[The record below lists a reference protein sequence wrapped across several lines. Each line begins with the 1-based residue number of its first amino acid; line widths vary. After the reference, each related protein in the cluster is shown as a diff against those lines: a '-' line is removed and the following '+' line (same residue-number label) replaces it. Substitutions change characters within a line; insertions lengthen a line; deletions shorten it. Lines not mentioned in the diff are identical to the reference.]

1 MRSRYDG
8 FIHTYDSFRLGRSL
22 RHDSRSDHSIR
33 KGRETM
39 ADETTTTEET
49 TQLQQTVTDV
59 TIASP
64 ESGNPAGAASSSDE
78 SGDAQG
84 KIIEQQQSTIDAL
97 LARTEQLTKQLNML
111 VAQGVQITDETP
123 NAQQHKASTED
134 DYVSLSD
141 LGRNI
146 GKPNKVGE

>member
-1 MRSRYDG
+1 MENEN
-8 FIHTYDSFRLGRSL
+8 T
-22 RHDSRSDHSIR
+22 
-33 KGRETM
+33 
-39 ADETTTTEET
+39 AAEET

-59 TIASP
+59 TIVPP
-64 ESGNPAGAASSSDE
+64 ESGNPVGAASSSDE

-111 VAQGVQITDETP
+111 IAQGVQITDETP
-123 NAQQHKASTED
+123 KAMQEPNDDMLSD

-141 LGRNI
+141 LGAEI
-146 GKPNKVGE
+146 GKHDRY

>member
-1 MRSRYDG
+1 
-8 FIHTYDSFRLGRSL
+8 
-22 RHDSRSDHSIR
+22 
-33 KGRETM
+33 M
-39 ADETTTTEET
+39 ADKTTTTEET

-64 ESGNPAGAASSSDE
+64 ESGNPAGAVSSSDE

-123 NAQQHKASTED
+123 NAQQQQASTEN

-141 LGRNI
+141 LGRSI
-146 GKPNKVGE
+146 GKPNKAGE

>member
-1 MRSRYDG
+1 
-8 FIHTYDSFRLGRSL
+8 
-22 RHDSRSDHSIR
+22 
-33 KGRETM
+33 M

-49 TQLQQTVTDV
+49 TQLQQTGTDV

-84 KIIEQQQSTIDAL
+84 KIIEQQQSTIEAL
-97 LARTEQLTKQLNML
+97 LSRTEQLTKQLNML

-123 NAQQHKASTED
+123 NAQQQKAPVED

>member
-1 MRSRYDG
+1 MP
-8 FIHTYDSFRLGRSL
+8 
-22 RHDSRSDHSIR
+22 
-33 KGRETM
+33 K
-39 ADETTTTEET
+39 ETTTTEET

-64 ESGNPAGAASSSDE
+64 ESENPVDVASSSDE

-84 KIIEQQQSTIDAL
+84 KIIEQQQSTIEAL

-123 NAQQHKASTED
+123 KAVQDSNDDVLQD
-134 DYVSLSD
+134 DYIPLSA
-141 LGRNI
+141 LGSEI
-146 GKPNKVGE
+146 GKHDRY

>member
-1 MRSRYDG
+1 
-8 FIHTYDSFRLGRSL
+8 
-22 RHDSRSDHSIR
+22 
-33 KGRETM
+33 M
-39 ADETTTTEET
+39 ADENTAAEET
-49 TQLQQTVTDV
+49 TQLQEKVTDV

-64 ESGNPAGAASSSDE
+64 ESGNPADAVSSSDE

-123 NAQQHKASTED
+123 KAQQQKASTED

>member
-1 MRSRYDG
+1 
-8 FIHTYDSFRLGRSL
+8 
-22 RHDSRSDHSIR
+22 
-33 KGRETM
+33 M

-59 TIASP
+59 TITPP
-64 ESGNPAGAASSSDE
+64 ESGNPAGAVSNSDE

-123 NAQQHKASTED
+123 NAQQQQNAPVEN

-141 LGRNI
+141 LGRSI

>member
-1 MRSRYDG
+1 
-8 FIHTYDSFRLGRSL
+8 
-22 RHDSRSDHSIR
+22 
-33 KGRETM
+33 M
-39 ADETTTTEET
+39 ADKTTTTTTEET

-64 ESGNPAGAASSSDE
+64 ESGNPAGAVSSSDE
-78 SGDAQG
+78 SGDAQA
-84 KIIEQQQSTIDAL
+84 KIIEQQQSTIEAL
-97 LARTEQLTKQLNML
+97 LSRTEQLTKQLNML

-123 NAQQHKASTED
+123 NAQQQKAPVED

-146 GKPNKVGE
+146 GKPR

>member
-1 MRSRYDG
+1 
-8 FIHTYDSFRLGRSL
+8 
-22 RHDSRSDHSIR
+22 
-33 KGRETM
+33 M
-39 ADETTTTEET
+39 ANENTAAEET
-49 TQLQQTVTDV
+49 TQLQEKVTDV
-59 TIASP
+59 TITPP

-123 NAQQHKASTED
+123 NAQQQRSQNALTEN